1 MRKLKYLLFL
11 FLLFPFVVNAESVE
25 YTLFDS
31 NIKINEN
38 KTINVDENY
47 KIYFIEDTN
56 SINRKLNR
64 NLTIIR
70 PNESKTLTNIKVSNI
85 TSQTDYSIKNKDRYT
100 NVNLVVDAYQ
110 DETLDYNLNYSY
122 NLGKDKLK
130 GKDEFYFPI
139 VSNVDAPV
147 SNLVFKLTFPTNIE
161 NVNVKFAV
169 DDKYDLTEDD
179 ITYTIEGNVISGTLN
194 KLLSNNQSLSIYVEL
209 PDNYFKGATD
219 NFNYLTY
226 LLLIFPLVG
235 IVVLVIFYT
244 KYGRGTQLKIKRM
257 DAVPNNFD
265 SAEIGYLYKG
275 KLEQMD
281 LTSLILYLANQ
292 GYLKIV
298 EHDDGY
304 KLGKENSFHFVK
316 LKDYDRNNAAQELI
330 FDELFRD
337 RDRTE
342 LSDIE
347 YHFADTFKDATSMLD
362 NEDNHKKLFFGN
374 LKLVKLISLL
384 LIVLS
389 VFAVNFNSIHLFT
402 NSYVFILPV
411 VLFILLGL
419 YIVFISNA
427 TGILKIVIGGA
438 IIAASLYVGFMP
450 ILIESNL
457 LIIYI
462 IGTVLITIM
471 CTLYMK
477 LSERTSFGAKVLSE
491 TYGLKYYLETISK
504 QELEQKINENSNYY
518 YDMIPYAYVLDSID
532 IWMQKGKNI
541 ITEPPSWYI
550 PSTEFN
556 MINFDK
562 FIKNVIYT
570 TTLVM
575 MKQVYSES
583 ELITYE
589 NDKAKT
595 NLND

>member
-1 MRKLKYLLFL
+1 
-11 FLLFPFVVNAESVE
+11 
-25 YTLFDS
+25 
-31 NIKINEN
+31 
-38 KTINVDENY
+38 
-47 KIYFIEDTN
+47 
-56 SINRKLNR
+56 
-64 NLTIIR
+64 
-70 PNESKTLTNIKVSNI
+70 
-85 TSQTDYSIKNKDRYT
+85 
-100 NVNLVVDAYQ
+100 
-110 DETLDYNLNYSY
+110 
-122 NLGKDKLK
+122 
-130 GKDEFYFPI
+130 
-139 VSNVDAPV
+139 
-147 SNLVFKLTFPTNIE
+147 
-161 NVNVKFAV
+161 
-169 DDKYDLTEDD
+169 
-179 ITYTIEGNVISGTLN
+179 
-194 KLLSNNQSLSIYVEL
+194 
-209 PDNYFKGATD
+209 
-219 NFNYLTY
+219 
-226 LLLIFPLVG
+226 
-235 IVVLVIFYT
+235 
-244 KYGRGTQLKIKRM
+244 
-257 DAVPNNFD
+257 
-265 SAEIGYLYKG
+265 
-275 KLEQMD
+275 
-281 LTSLILYLANQ
+281 
-292 GYLKIV
+292 
-298 EHDDGY
+298 
-304 KLGKENSFHFVK
+304 VK

-419 YIVFISNA
+419 YIVFISNT

-462 IGTVLITIM
+462 IGTVLIAIM

-583 ELITYE
+583 ELVTYE
-589 NDKAKT
+589 NDKVKT